1 MEKLARGNAVILIKK
16 LGMTALSRP
25 VSSRRDSKEI
35 LAKKPTE
42 HETNHHLY
50 VASFVCISGA
60 GFLSSMARWGIDA
73 WEAQAGKTLPK
84 QASQRP
90 ALKTFYATGS
100 KESQKKKRRDHP
112 KTILKDPSEFACLKK
127 AHALSA
133 TRRNEA
139 TLQVS
144 QQDPNATP
152 GDKTPVVIS
161 ANALLETRPRLILRT
176 KGSQLN
182 QCFDFKTHCTWHL
195 YRMVSSCFS
204 LSDQIFNIQS
214 KTNLW

>member
-1 MEKLARGNAVILIKK
+1 
-16 LGMTALSRP
+16 MTALSRP

-100 KESQKKKRRDHP
+100 KESQKKEAGSSKNCPQGSSWICMFKKSSRLERYSQKWGNPSSLTRPKRNSWR
-112 KTILKDPSEFACLKK
+112 
-127 AHALSA
+127 
-133 TRRNEA
+133 
-139 TLQVS
+139 
-144 QQDPNATP
+144 QDPCCYLCQRTP
-152 GDKTPVVIS
+152 GDKAS
-161 ANALLETRPRLILRT
+161 AN
-176 KGSQLN
+176 
-182 QCFDFKTHCTWHL
+182 
-195 YRMVSSCFS
+195 SSNERFS
-204 LSDQIFNIQS
+204 
-214 KTNLW
+214 T